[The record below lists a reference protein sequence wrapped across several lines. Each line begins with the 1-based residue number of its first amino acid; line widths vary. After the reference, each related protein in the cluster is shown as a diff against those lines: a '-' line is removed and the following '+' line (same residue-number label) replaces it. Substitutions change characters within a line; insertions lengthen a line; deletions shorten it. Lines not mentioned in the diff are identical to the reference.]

1 MAHKKDIII
10 GFFVGIIAVLIGI
23 FFFDICIGIYKGSSF
38 NRIINRSFS
47 TTLLDKR
54 ASIGVLINLPIF
66 YLFLNKKKEDIAKGV
81 LLATILVGILF
92 LINKL

>member
-1 MAHKKDIII
+1 M
-10 GFFVGIIAVLIGI
+10 GIIAVFIGI
-23 FFFDICIGIYKGSSF
+23 FFFDVCIGLYKGSSF
-38 NRIINRSFS
+38 SRIIDRSFS

-66 YLFLNKKKEDIAKGV
+66 YLFLNKKKDNIAKGV
-81 LLATILVGILF
+81 LLATILIGILF